1 MSARVQP
8 VHFFV
13 EFHADFIDDFYCAL
27 ARSYNFNNA

>member
-8 VHFFV
+8 GHFFV
-13 EFHADFIDDFYCAL
+13 EFHAGFIDDFYCAL